1 MPPNIQN
8 ERLET
13 RIRELENQVKQI
25 SRRGNVFSEPVVIY
39 LDGRNL
45 RFGSVTGSQIGE
57 TTGQLI
63 AFHGKTPIGQ
73 AASADQAVV
82 SLDVDVTGA
91 DTVDKAAINAN
102 FSAIQTLLNRLRLD
116 LTNKGLIKGAA

>member
-45 RFGSVTGSQIGE
+45 QFGTSSGSKIGTSTSQKISFWNASPSIQPTNGANLTNNVTAGGSN
-57 TTGQLI
+57 
-63 AFHGKTPIGQ
+63 
-73 AASADQAVV
+73 
-82 SLDVDVTGA
+82 DV
-91 DTVDKAAINAN
+91 IAN
-102 FSAIQTLLNRLRLD
+102 FTD
-116 LTNKGLIKGAA
+116 LSVYANDAAAK